1 MELNKN
7 VKGSWTAGDNG
18 YPEFFI
24 VNEALIEKLCILGEN
39 VEPCFEGASVKAP
52 EISTSFS
59 FVDKEFKNS
68 LYNMMQELK
77 FALLQGG

>member
-39 VEPCFEGASVKAP
+39 VEPCFEGAS
-52 EISTSFS
+52 ISKQFS
-59 FVDKEFKNS
+59 LSLDENFKH
-68 LYNMMQELK
+68 
-77 FALLQGG
+77 